1 MEVNIIK
8 LKGALVN
15 GHKDV
20 ARTRRVL
27 LLFSF
32 LFCLFVGRDSQ
43 VGCMVSFHVF
53 YLKVALNFGG
63 IYQMHN
69 HTCI

>member
-1 MEVNIIK
+1 MVTKMSQE
-8 LKGALVN
+8 LGAF
-15 GHKDV
+15 
-20 ARTRRVL
+20 L

-32 LFCLFVGRDSQ
+32 LFCLFVGRDSH
-43 VGCMVSFHVF
+43 VACMVCIHDF

-63 IYQMHN
+63 ICYIDN